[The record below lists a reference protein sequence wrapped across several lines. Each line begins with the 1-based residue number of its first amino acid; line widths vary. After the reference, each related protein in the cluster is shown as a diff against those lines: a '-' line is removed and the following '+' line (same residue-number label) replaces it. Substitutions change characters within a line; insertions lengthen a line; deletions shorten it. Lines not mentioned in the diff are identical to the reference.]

1 VVLLEFVAD
10 AQNGMRVLLKVLG
23 LRFSP
28 DVCHRGLG
36 ADHLFWLLPLIAV
49 GIRWLFIFFLLLL
62 FILFIF
68 HMILSFLPPSYP
80 FFFSLLSLL
89 SLFSLLQSLFYEFI
103 YNLNQSHNGLLI
115 SCDNIVAFDLSQIL
129 LRQGSLLSK

>member
-1 VVLLEFVAD
+1 MVLLEFVAD

-23 LRFSP
+23 LRVSP

-49 GIRWLFIFFLLLL
+49 GIRWLFIFFLLL

-68 HMILSFLPPSYP
+68 HMILSFLPPGDLFLFS
-80 FFFSLLSLL
+80 FFSLL

-103 YNLNQSHNGLLI
+103 YNLNQSHNGFLI
-115 SCDNIVAFDLSQIL
+115 SCDDIVTFDLSQIL

>member
-23 LRFSP
+23 LRVSP

-49 GIRWLFIFFLLLL
+49 GIRWLFIFFLLL

-68 HMILSFLPPSYP
+68 HMILSFLPPSYL
-80 FFFSLLSLL
+80 FFFSFFSLL